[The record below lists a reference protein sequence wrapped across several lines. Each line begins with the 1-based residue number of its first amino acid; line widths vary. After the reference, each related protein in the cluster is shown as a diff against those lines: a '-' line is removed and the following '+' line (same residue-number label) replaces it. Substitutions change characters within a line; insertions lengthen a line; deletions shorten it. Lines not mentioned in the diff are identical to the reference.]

1 MGNKTLKAQERF
13 PRVLVPVLHPGAWGR
28 ACSGSIA
35 GGRGRILCTDGQLV
49 SAQEAEFLYQTRK
62 LERAQKLQLC

>member
-1 MGNKTLKAQERF
+1 MCTGSCPAR
-13 PRVLVPVLHPGAWGR
+13 WGVGTV
-28 ACSGSIA
+28 CSGSIA
-35 GGRGRILCTDGQLV
+35 GGRGRILCKDGQLL